1 MKKYFIPLINSL
13 NCLCFYIFLSLPLFL
28 DINQNKVIYSYQ
40 VLTSLTL
47 TQQNYEFYKFCI
59 VFNIFLTNFIMI
71 LCSTILFKQT
81 NIIKTKINYYLL
93 NKLCLVMSLIFNIL
107 TFTSLLAIKAQI
119 LSLQIHFCFY
129 IYLSIN
135 IILTSLVLFN
145 NKQ

>member
-1 MKKYFIPLINSL
+1 MKKYFIPLITSL

-135 IILTSLVLFN
+135 IILTSLVLF
-145 NKQ
+145 KKE